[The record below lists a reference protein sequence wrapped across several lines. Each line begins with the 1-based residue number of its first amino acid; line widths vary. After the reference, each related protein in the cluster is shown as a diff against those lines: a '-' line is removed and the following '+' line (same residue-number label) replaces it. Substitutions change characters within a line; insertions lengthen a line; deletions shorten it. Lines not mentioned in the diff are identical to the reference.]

1 MTALSRTIELN
12 LREQM
17 EEVNRE
23 RGWKGNTKH
32 RRSRPVS
39 DVMPVDGF
47 VF

>member
-17 EEVNRE
+17 EQTDKE
-23 RGWKGNTKH
+23 RGWSECVK
-32 RRSRPVS
+32 RRVSS

>member
-17 EEVNRE
+17 EETDKE
-23 RGWKGNTKH
+23 RGWRDRTK
-32 RRSRPVS
+32 RRVSS